1 VSGHLRRRQFI
12 TLLGGA
18 AAWPLAAHAQ
28 QQAMP
33 VIGVLGAAPA
43 LIGEKR
49 MLGFHRGLSENGYIE
64 GQNVAISYIQ
74 AEGQTDRL
82 RALAMELVQ
91 RRVSVI
97 VIPGSG
103 TAALAAK
110 DATTTIPIVF
120 STTTDPVKLGLIS
133 SLSRPGGNLT
143 GMYYFLTDLGGK
155 RLGVLRELMPRATA
169 VAVLAN
175 PLNTVTET
183 GLQNIQAAAR
193 DLGLKLHILN
203 ASNDVDVDAAFAVIA
218 RDQPD
223 GFMQI
228 NDPFLITRRTQIILS
243 AARHALPAIYSN
255 REWVDAGGLMSYS
268 TNFLEVYH
276 QLGVYTARILKGA
289 KPAELPVTQS
299 TSFELVI
306 NLQSARALALQIP
319 PTLLARADE
328 VIECFAA
335 SS

>member
-1 VSGHLRRRQFI
+1 
-12 TLLGGA
+12 
-18 AAWPLAAHAQ
+18 
-28 QQAMP
+28 
-33 VIGVLGAAPA
+33 
-43 LIGEKR
+43 

-82 RALAMELVQ
+82 RALATELVQ

-175 PLNTVTET
+175 PLNT
-183 GLQNIQAAAR
+183 
-193 DLGLKLHILN
+193 
-203 ASNDVDVDAAFAVIA
+203 
-218 RDQPD
+218 
-223 GFMQI
+223 M
-228 NDPFLITRRTQIILS
+228 
-243 AARHALPAIYSN
+243 
-255 REWVDAGGLMSYS
+255 
-268 TNFLEVYH
+268 
-276 QLGVYTARILKGA
+276 
-289 KPAELPVTQS
+289 
-299 TSFELVI
+299 TSM
-306 NLQSARALALQIP
+306 
-319 PTLLARADE
+319 
-328 VIECFAA
+328 
-335 SS
+335 

>member
-1 VSGHLRRRQFI
+1 
-12 TLLGGA
+12 
-18 AAWPLAAHAQ
+18 
-28 QQAMP
+28 
-33 VIGVLGAAPA
+33 
-43 LIGEKR
+43 
-49 MLGFHRGLSENGYIE
+49 
-64 GQNVAISYIQ
+64 
-74 AEGQTDRL
+74 
-82 RALAMELVQ
+82 
-91 RRVSVI
+91 
-97 VIPGSG
+97 
-103 TAALAAK
+103 
-110 DATTTIPIVF
+110 
-120 STTTDPVKLGLIS
+120 
-133 SLSRPGGNLT
+133 
-143 GMYYFLTDLGGK
+143 
-155 RLGVLRELMPRATA
+155 
-169 VAVLAN
+169 
-175 PLNTVTET
+175 
-183 GLQNIQAAAR
+183 
-193 DLGLKLHILN
+193 
-203 ASNDVDVDAAFAVIA
+203 VIA